1 MKKPQV
7 LAAAGKPDNF
17 PVIIRRKQLESR
29 IGLSRSAIYD
39 RLDPS
44 SPRYDPSFP
53 KPVDLGNGKN
63 PPIGF
68 IEAEVDEWILSRI
81 NKSRAQEVK

>member
-1 MKKPQV
+1 MQIQSQKP
-7 LAAAGKPDNF
+7 L
-17 PVIIRRKQLESR
+17 VILKRKQVEKK
-29 IGLSRSAIYD
+29 IGLGCSAIYD
-39 RLDPS
+39 RLDPK
-44 SPRYDPSFP
+44 SPRFDPEFP
-53 KPVDLGNGKN
+53 KPISLGNGKN